1 MGRIVDMI
9 EDQVPGVY
17 VKSLEIGANMLDDLV
32 NGFFMNINK
41 QVDMV
46 CNQLRQDPKL
56 SKGFHAIGFS
66 QGGQFL
72 RGYVERCNSPPVLN
86 LVTLGGQHQG
96 VFGLPNCPGPNVS
109 LCETARELIDYAV
122 YDPYIQSFQVQAE
135 YWHDPLN
142 EALYLANSAYI
153 ADINNARPL
162 KNATYRENLASLQNF
177 VMVMFS
183 EDTVVQ
189 PRESSWFAFYT
200 PGQDKVVL
208 PLRKSRLYTEDWL
221 GLRVLDVAGKLHFLS
236 TKGNHLQF
244 TDSWFEQSIIK
255 PFLSSA

>member
-1 MGRIVDMI
+1 MGRIVDLI
-9 EDQVPGVY
+9 QEQIPGVY
-17 VKSLEIGANMLDDLV
+17 VKSLEIGPNMIDDLV

-41 QVDMV
+41 QVEMV
-46 CNQLRQDPKL
+46 CEQLRQDPKL
-56 SKGFHAIGFS
+56 RNGFHALGFS

-72 RGYVERCNSPPVLN
+72 RGYVQRCNQPAVLN

-109 LCETARELIDYAV
+109 LCETARQLIDYAV
-122 YDPYIQSFQVQAE
+122 YDPWIQSFQVQAE

-142 EALYLANSAYI
+142 EDLYLANSAYI
-153 ADINNARPL
+153 ADINNARPQ
-162 KNATYRENLASLQNF
+162 KNATYKANLSSLKNF

-189 PRESSWFAFYT
+189 PRESSWFGFYG
-200 PGQDKVVL
+200 PGQDRVVV
-208 PLRKSRLYTEDWL
+208 PLQRSTLYTQDWL
-221 GLRVLDVAGKLHFLS
+221 GLRSLDASGRLHFLS

-244 TDSWFEQSIIK
+244 ADSWFQQIIVK
-255 PFLSSA
+255 PFLT

>member
-9 EDQVPGVY
+9 QEKVPGVY
-17 VKSLEIGANMLDDLV
+17 VKSLEIGPNMIDDLV

-46 CNQLRQDPKL
+46 CEQLRQDPKL
-56 SKGFHAIGFS
+56 RNGFHAVGFS

-72 RGYVERCNSPPVLN
+72 RGYVERCNTPRVLN

-96 VFGLPNCPGPNVS
+96 VFGLPNCPGPNIT

-122 YDPYIQSFQVQAE
+122 YDPWIQSFQVQAE
-135 YWHDPLN
+135 YWHDPLD
-142 EALYLANSAYI
+142 EALYLSNSAYI

-162 KNATYRENLASLQNF
+162 KNATYKANLASLKNF

-183 EDTVVQ
+183 EDTVVI
-189 PRESSWFAFYT
+189 PRESSWFGFYE
-200 PGQDKVVL
+200 PGQDRIIT
-208 PLRKSRLYTEDWL
+208 PLRKSKIYIEDWL
-221 GLRVLDVAGKLHFLS
+221 GLRSLDAAGRLHFLS
-236 TKGNHLQF
+236 TVGNHLQF
-244 TDSWFEQSIIK
+244 TDSWFEQIIIK
-255 PFLSSA
+255 QFLS